1 MEFSLLDFNLLWT
14 CNPFFLWISPF
25 WNGMPN
31 ICLPSHCILETNY
44 LFSKFHRST
53 DGEGFA
59 PGWKTL
65 SLIHTLFR
73 WFWRWDSGLFELIMF
88 IGNFVIWCCNGLRLL
103 GILGWVECI
112 LYLGKA
118 WLLES
123 KRADDYA
130 LNCVPLKYVEVYTLV
145 HMNAILFE
153 NRVFCRCNY
162 IKIRSF
168 WDRVNPN
175 PTYWHPYKNRRKD
188 IGKGQ
193 CHMTI
198 KEEIGVIWPHIWS
211 YMAYSIYGI
220 YTIYY
225 QRLRKRYRTDSS
237 SEPLG
242 SH

>member
-1 MEFSLLDFNLLWT
+1 M
-14 CNPFFLWISPF
+14 
-25 WNGMPN
+25 
-31 ICLPSHCILETNY
+31 
-44 LFSKFHRST
+44 
-53 DGEGFA
+53 
-59 PGWKTL
+59 GW
-65 SLIHTLFR
+65 
-73 WFWRWDSGLFELIMF
+73 MY
-88 IGNFVIWCCNGLRLL
+88 FV
-103 GILGWVECI
+103 
-112 LYLGKA
+112 LGKGMA
-118 WLLES
+118 FGEQEGRWL
-123 KRADDYA
+123 
-130 LNCVPLKYVEVYTLV
+130 CVELCPPQICWSTLV